1 MICWPIQVN
10 PNKYSRWYENLIEKA
25 ISRET
30 VLGYKETHHTIPK
43 SWGGSNTKDNL
54 VHLTARE
61 HYIAHLLLWKMDV
74 PKKHHV
80 QMMYAFTAM
89 TRMRYNNRSY
99 KINSRVFEAI
109 RIEHSNHMKEKCKG
123 RGNPNFGNK
132 MPDTT
137 KQKLKEAN
145 LKKYHERSQQKF
157 IGPIRPKTAIEFR
170 GKVYKSRGEASRI
183 TGISSG
189 KIKLQIK
196 YWGSSPSK
204 EIITKIDSGE
214 LKYPRMAPNKGI
226 PMSEDQKKLMSKN
239 KKKKFAEMKEKGIPL
254 PNIGRKVSDESRALM
269 SQKAMGRKASDEAR
283 AKMSLASK
291 GKVKSPEHIQ
301 KIKEAKMKNK
311 LNKSLNKEK

>member
-1 MICWPIQVN
+1 MINWPVQVT

-25 ISRET
+25 VTRK
-30 VLGYKETHHTIPK
+30 VLSGYTERHHIIPK
-43 SWGGSNTKDNL
+43 CWGGSNEIDNL
-54 VHLTARE
+54 IELTARE
-61 HYIAHLLLWKMDV
+61 HYIAHALLWKMSL

-80 QMMYAFTAM
+80 QMMHAFTAM
-89 TRMRYNNRSY
+89 TRMRYDNRAY

-145 LKKYHERSQQKF
+145 LKKYHDRLQQKF
-157 IGPIRPKTAIEFR
+157 IGPLRPKTAIEFR

-183 TGISSG
+183 TGISSD

-214 LKYPRMAPNKGI
+214 LKYPRVAPNKGI

-239 KKKKFAEMKEKGIPL
+239 KKKKFEEMKEKGIPL

-269 SQKAMGRKASDEAR
+269 SQKAMGRTASAETR
-283 AKMSLASK
+283 AKMSLAGK
-291 GKVKSPEHIQ
+291 GKIKSPEHIQ
-301 KIKEAKMKNK
+301 NIKEAKMKNK